1 MMEPGIIV
9 TFTLSGL
16 KSAVIQADNEGDQ
29 IKAEEA
35 RDRIAPCLEIA
46 DTILKKTSAGPRG

>member
-1 MMEPGIIV
+1 MKEPEIIV

-16 KSAVIQADNEGDQ
+16 KSAVIQADSEEDQ

-35 RDRIAPCLEIA
+35 RDRIGPCLEIA
-46 DTILKKTSAGPRG
+46 DAILKKASLGPRG